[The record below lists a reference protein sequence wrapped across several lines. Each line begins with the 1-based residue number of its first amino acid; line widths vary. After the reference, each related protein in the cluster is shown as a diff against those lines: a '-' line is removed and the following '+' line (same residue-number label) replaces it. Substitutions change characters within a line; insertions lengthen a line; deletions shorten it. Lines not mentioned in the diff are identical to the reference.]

1 MQSDWKR
8 AFRLITCVSEFL
20 QIWRLHK
27 TTENHD
33 AFILEYIQQK
43 VIVWKT
49 LRNPYVWLILGRFCT
64 FQETAN
70 FLKNRALPQK
80 SGSVNFEFQWFSDFM
95 DNIKK
100 II

>member
-49 LRNPYVWLILGRFCT
+49 LRNPYVWLILGHFCT
-64 FQETAN
+64 FQEN
-70 FLKNRALPQK
+70 CKFSKK
-80 SGSVNFEFQWFSDFM
+80 SGSVNFEF
-95 DNIKK
+95 
-100 II
+100 